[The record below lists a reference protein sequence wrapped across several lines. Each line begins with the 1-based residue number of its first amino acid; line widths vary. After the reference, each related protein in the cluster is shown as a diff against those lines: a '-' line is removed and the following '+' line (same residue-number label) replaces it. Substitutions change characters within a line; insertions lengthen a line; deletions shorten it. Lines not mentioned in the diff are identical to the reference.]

1 MPSQLELA
9 QESFPTR
16 SSALTILARFDPL
29 LMGGA
34 GDQRRGGDVGLLGAA
49 LDDVVAGE
57 GVGLVAGGGD
67 RVLTSSQPEPT
78 VGALPA
84 LAVPVTSALS

>member
-1 MPSQLELA
+1 MLSQLELA
-9 QESFPTR
+9 RESFPTR
-16 SSALTILARFDPL
+16 SSALTILARFGLL

-67 RVLTSSQPEPT
+67 RVL
-78 VGALPA
+78 
-84 LAVPVTSALS
+84 PVASRSPPWGRCPHWRCR